1 MHLSQILK
9 ISFFIFI
16 AVRLIGQQTSLIT
29 QASRDPY
36 FVNAA
41 YAGLEGTLIA
51 SAHYRNQWFKL
62 DGHPQTILVA
72 SHFPIYKIKSGF
84 GFSLGQDQIG
94 LQTEVFIK
102 PSFNHV
108 WNFNSWL
115 VSGGVQ
121 IDLKSLAF
129 NSINAR
135 TPDGEYSNGQV
146 DHQDQQLSNTDLNGG
161 FFDLGLA
168 VFIQRAHYKFG
179 ISADRLLESGSL
191 KNTLLYNNNR
201 EFRALGITD
210 WEWEQ
215 FTFRGGF
222 LLYTDLNRFQ
232 SDIFSNF
239 EYNGNIF
246 GGLHV
251 RGYDGSSMES
261 LGITAGFALTRKLHL
276 AYTHEFYLGKID
288 KGLVT
293 GSQEMGLYY
302 NLGRAVGLGKAPR
315 IIHSPRYSD

>member
-1 MHLSQILK
+1 MLLSRPLYF
-9 ISFFIFI
+9 SFFLMI
-16 AVRLIGQQTSLIT
+16 AARLIGQQTSLIT
-29 QASRDPY
+29 QAARDPY

-41 YAGLEGTLIA
+41 YAGLEGTLVA
-51 SAHYRNQWFKL
+51 SGHYRNQWFKL
-62 DGHPQTILVA
+62 EGHPQTILVA

-94 LQTEVFIK
+94 LQREVFFK
-102 PSFNHV
+102 PSFNRV
-108 WNFNSWL
+108 WNLNSWL
-115 VSGGVQ
+115 ISGGIQ
-121 IDLKSLAF
+121 LDFKSLAF

-135 TPDGEYSNGQV
+135 TPEGEYTNGQI
-146 DHQDQQLSNTDLNGG
+146 DHQDQLLANSDLNGG
-161 FFDLGLA
+161 FIDMGLA
-168 VFIQRAHYKFG
+168 IFIQRANYKLG
-179 ISADRLLESGSL
+179 ISAERLLETGSS
-191 KNTLLYNNNR
+191 KTGLLYKNNR
-201 EFRALGITD
+201 EFQALGLAD
-210 WEWEQ
+210 WEWA
-215 FTFRGGF
+215 TIKIRGGF

-251 RGYDGSSMES
+251 RGYNGSSMES

-276 AYTHEFYLGKID
+276 AYTHEFYIGKID

-302 NLGRAVGLGKAPR
+302 NLGRAVGRGKAPR